1 MKAIFF
7 HDHKLIILN
16 RTLYSTG
23 GFNKSKVDEYSK
35 WFSTI
40 TLATRCKDEN
50 VESRALV
57 LVGGIDSRL
66 KFLKIDDLST
76 IKFKTYFD
84 TCKKINIALNNIEV
98 AIVRLPSTIGM
109 LGYVLSKIK
118 KKKIIVEMVGCP
130 WDSLYNYGG
139 LKAKIAALLMFL
151 LTKVATY
158 YSHNTIYVTNQFLQ
172 NRYPS
177 KYKNSV
183 GCSDVVI
190 DVDPKVYLK
199 RLEYI
204 KTLPDRKVRIGIIGA
219 LGSKYKGF
227 DKLFECANILERKF
241 PGKYEIDIV
250 GGGDSSKLT
259 DLIDK
264 LDLGGVVSIIGS
276 LSHPVGINKW
286 LDSIDIY
293 VQPSKTE
300 GLPRAVIEA
309 MSRGCTC
316 IGSNAGGIPELLESD
331 FIHQQEDVDAFASLI
346 IKASTKEILVKQCKR
361 SFKESEKYTSTN
373 LDIKRNKFYNAS
385 LESISLV
392 EKT

>member
-7 HDHKLIILN
+7 HDHKIIRKN
-16 RTLYSTG
+16 QILYSTG

-35 WFSTI
+35 WFSSV

-50 VESRALV
+50 IESGALV
-57 LVGGIDSRL
+57 LVGSIGSRL

-76 IKFKTYFD
+76 IKLKTYFD
-84 TCKKINIALNNIEV
+84 ACKKINNALNNVEF
-98 AIVRLPSTIGM
+98 AIVRLPSTIGL
-109 LGYVLSKIK
+109 LGYIFSKLK
-118 KKKIIVEMVGCP
+118 KKKIIVEVVGCP

-139 LKAKIAALLMFL
+139 LKAKIAAPLMFL

-190 DVDPKVYLK
+190 DVDPKVYLE

-227 DKLFECANILERKF
+227 NKLFDCANILERKF

-264 LDLGGVVSIIGS
+264 LDLGEIVSIIGS

-309 MSRGCTC
+309 MSRGCAC
-316 IGSNAGGIPELLESD
+316 IGSTAGGIPELLESD
-331 FIHQQEDVDAFASLI
+331 FIHKQEDIDEFAALI
-346 IKASTKEILVKQCKR
+346 IKASKKKVLVKLCKR
-361 SFKESEKYTSTN
+361 NFKESEKYTSTA
-373 LDIKRNKFYNAS
+373 LDRKRNKFYKKS
-385 LESISLV
+385 FDGDPE
-392 EKT
+392 

>member
-7 HDHKLIILN
+7 HDHKIISRN
-16 RTLYSTG
+16 QILYSTG

-35 WFSTI
+35 WFSSV

-50 VESRALV
+50 IESGALV
-57 LVGGIDSRL
+57 LVGNTGSRL

-76 IKFKTYFD
+76 INLKTYFD
-84 TCKKINIALNNIEV
+84 TCKKINNALNNVEV
-98 AIVRLPSTIGM
+98 AIVRLPSTIGL
-109 LGYVLSKIK
+109 LGYVFSKLK
-118 KKKIIVEMVGCP
+118 KKNIIVEMVGCP

-139 LKAKIAALLMFL
+139 LKAKIAAPLMFL
-151 LTKVATY
+151 LTKVAAH

-190 DVDPKVYLK
+190 DVDSKVYLE

-204 KTLPDRKVRIGIIGA
+204 KTLFDRKVRIGIIGA

-250 GGGDSSKLT
+250 GGGDGSKLT
-259 DLIDK
+259 GLIDK
-264 LDLGGVVSIIGS
+264 LGLGGIVSIIGS

-293 VQPSKTE
+293 VQPSKQE

-316 IGSNAGGIPELLESD
+316 IGSTAGGIPELLESD
-331 FIHQQEDVDAFASLI
+331 FIHQQEDVNAFASLI
-346 IKASTKEILVKQCKR
+346 IKATKKESLVKQCKR
-361 SFKESEKYTSTN
+361 NFSESKKYTSTT
-373 LDIKRNKFYNAS
+373 LDRKRNEFYRKSFNGDP
-385 LESISLV
+385 E
-392 EKT
+392 